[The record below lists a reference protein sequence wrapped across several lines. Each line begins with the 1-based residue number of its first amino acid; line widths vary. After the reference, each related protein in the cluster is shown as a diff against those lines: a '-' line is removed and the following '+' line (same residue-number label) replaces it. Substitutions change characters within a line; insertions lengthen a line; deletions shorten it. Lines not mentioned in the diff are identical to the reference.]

1 MFFPLGALGA
11 FGNQFFPGMESGM
24 DVAGKYTTLGGQAD
38 FMKALQQ
45 AQLGQTP
52 EGGQTPDTPSPGQSS
67 ERVQMPTPQA
77 PSAPMQSGMMPP
89 QGGFAGSIPGA
100 QQLPQQ
106 PGGAQPAG
114 VPPMQRMASA
124 DPSGGTSPGDSPH
137 MLAVKGFEG
146 YSPRATWD
154 YKQYSG
160 GYGTRATPGQQFTPQ
175 SADSAFQDEMWKAKV
190 AVDNFAPGLPQG
202 PRDALTSLTYNAG
215 SSWMKDRLGQAV
227 KAGNFQLAER
237 LLQQYNHAGGRP
249 LPGLTQRRQEEGRWM
264 LGQPPSPQALAAGRA
279 AEAKAAGQPA
289 PQGPDRTDAAVLSK
303 AVENLRTGNL
313 MPLQQL
319 AQLIERANPGS
330 SPQRKFAALKAG
342 MGLMNQS
349 GQSQFNQ
356 LMSIMNYQERVR
368 HDQAVEAKGGAGSPT
383 AQAAELAQTQGKEL
397 AEDIISGNSPPDL
410 SKVGTKVN
418 AAARAHMHEQG
429 FNMGRAMLEWE
440 ATKKQV
446 ATLNNVQNTRLRDGA
461 VRIVNTID
469 EVKDLTEKMDLG
481 GVEWWNKGKLD
492 YLINYRGNT
501 PEGKLATRYV
511 GMITALREEMQ
522 TMITGGYA
530 PSVASWAQ
538 ANKQLLESRGKES
551 VLTSL
556 DVVKRLMNYS
566 TQAQGQGGAV
576 VPGGGTSRYSPPQQ
590 QSQPQQ
596 TGRPKLSTGDV
607 VDGMRYK
614 GGDPNKEESWEPAQ

>member
-227 KAGNFQLAER
+227 KAGNFQLAEQ

-264 LGQPPSPQALAAGRA
+264 LGQPPSPQALAAGRQ
-279 AEAKAAGQPA
+279 AEARAAGQP
-289 PQGPDRTDAAVLSK
+289 QGQGAPDRTDAAVLSK
-303 AVENLRTGNL
+303 AVENLRSGNL
-313 MPLQQL
+313 LPLQQM
-319 AQLIERANPGS
+319 AQLIERANPGAS
-330 SPQRKFAALKAG
+330 SQVKFQALRQG
-342 MGLMNQS
+342 MSLLNASGNQQMQVLQMLLS
-349 GQSQFNQ
+349 EQHHKDTLAQQ
-356 LMSIMNYQERVR
+356 DRQYQERLK
-368 HDQAVEAKGGAGSPT
+368 A
-383 AQAAELAQTQGKEL
+383 
-397 AEDIISGNSPPDL
+397 
-410 SKVGTKVN
+410 
-418 AAARAHMHEQG
+418 
-429 FNMGRAMLEWE
+429 
-440 ATKKQV
+440 
-446 ATLNNVQNTRLRDGA
+446 
-461 VRIVNTID
+461 D
-469 EVKDLTEKMDLG
+469 E
-481 GVEWWNKGKLD
+481 
-492 YLINYRGNT
+492 
-501 PEGKLATRYV
+501 
-511 GMITALREEMQ
+511 LREERYRRSMPYMDQ
-522 TMITGGYA
+522 QKQTAKDAQKTMTNSKLRTDKLLPQLDALADVAKKVQITGNPTFDTWLRDLQSKAGFQSGDLTKYKTMLETIKTEMAGVFQQTLGSLTVSARADADKLAQGILTPTMIQSIKEALKIETGLTQKTTKKIID
-530 PSVASWAQ
+530 Q
-538 ANKQLLESRGKES
+538 ANKNMDYFMKTGERPEEEPEEE
-551 VLTSL
+551 TPAP
-556 DVVKRLMNYS
+556 
-566 TQAQGQGGAV
+566 TTGA
-576 VPGGGTSRYSPPQQ
+576 GTSAPAS
-590 QSQPQQ
+590 SEGWGKA
-596 TGRPKLSTGDV
+596 TVRP
-607 VDGMRYK
+607 
-614 GGDPNKEESWEPAQ
+614 